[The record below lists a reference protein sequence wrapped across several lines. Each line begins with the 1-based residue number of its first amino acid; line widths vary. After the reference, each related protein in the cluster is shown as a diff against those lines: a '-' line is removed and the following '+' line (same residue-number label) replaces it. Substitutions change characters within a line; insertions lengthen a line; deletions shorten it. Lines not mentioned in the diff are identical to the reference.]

1 MEASSHLST
10 KTGLGINR
18 QLSGQLY
25 KYTNVVKGWQQRWF
39 SVDAEAGVLSYY
51 LCEGPGD
58 TVVPGQQPRGEVGSI
73 FYSVNILYGFS
84 DVDRLSNKV
93 LD

>member
-1 MEASSHLST
+1 MEASGHVNNLKTVLSP
-10 KTGLGINR
+10 NR

-39 SVDAEAGVLSYY
+39 TVDAEAGVLSYY

-58 TVVPGQQPRGEVGSI
+58 TVVPGQPPRGEVNLFVKI
-73 FYSVNILYGFS
+73 ILMSMFLIVY
-84 DVDRLSNKV
+84 
-93 LD
+93 